1 MFGPLARPSSA
12 GTWLF
17 RTPSGCVGAC
27 QRRTEPEAVCKVDS
41 GSGFEMATGR
51 NRSGSFFDR
60 CIIIARGGSQPD
72 NRSGSLPDHILTN
85 QITPRGGRKANSPY
99 QWPGFRSSAVM
110 ASDDEGAIAPPT
122 HRRGA
127 HGAEVDGVFAPPT
140 SYASAARSLRGSH
153 PVKSSTRVL
162 QFLGG

>member
-1 MFGPLARPSSA
+1 MLGPLARPSSA

-17 RTPSGCVGAC
+17 RTPSGCAGAC

-110 ASDDEGAIAPPT
+110 ASDDEGAIAPT
-122 HRRGA
+122 HA
-127 HGAEVDGVFAPPT
+127 
-140 SYASAARSLRGSH
+140 
-153 PVKSSTRVL
+153 STRCPRCRSRWCLCAYYLLCVCCTVAQGQLPGREQHACL